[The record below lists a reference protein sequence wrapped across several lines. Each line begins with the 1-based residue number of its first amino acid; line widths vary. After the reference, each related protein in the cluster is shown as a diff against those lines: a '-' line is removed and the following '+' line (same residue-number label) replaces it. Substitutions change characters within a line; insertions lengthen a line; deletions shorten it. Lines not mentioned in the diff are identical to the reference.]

1 MEEKDK
7 IINISLDEIIPN
19 RFQPRMA
26 FDEKELNQLANSIS
40 RYGIIQPIVVRNLG
54 SKYEII
60 AGERRYKA
68 ARLAGLKKVPAIVND
83 ADDDKS
89 AEIALLENLQRKDLS
104 AIEEAKAYKKL
115 LEKGFTQEKLAAKL
129 SISQSSIANKMRLLS
144 LPNAIQEA
152 LLYNKISERHARC
165 LLSIEDK
172 NKQVELLHRI
182 IQNKLTV
189 RETEVEVDKLLGR
202 TREVIKPDNKEEIL
216 FNEILNNTAP
226 TMSVE
231 PIIDPTPE
239 LQLSQPT
246 TNQPISQ
253 TTPLSQN
260 VESKITNDNNVVIP
274 SIIEIYDKD
283 TKFDSNVP
291 ITSTVEKPISPFQSN
306 EKMKNFI
313 NIKNKPNRREPINYH
328 IAELLEAAQPK
339 KQEIVKQEINVVRP
353 DYDEVNTE
361 TTNMEHNPEL
371 SSYLKLGSEKPVSN
385 PEVVDFNSIEM
396 PKKYD
401 YVDSVNKVKEF
412 ARGIKYSTIKENDLG
427 DKYQIIIEI
436 NKNTN

>member
-1 MEEKDK
+1 MENEDK
-7 IINISLDEIIPN
+7 IINISLEEIIPN

-68 ARLAGLKKVPAIVND
+68 ARLAGLKKIPAIVND

-115 LEKGFTQEKLAAKL
+115 LEKGFTQEKLAVKL
-129 SISQSSIANKMRLLS
+129 SISQSTIANKMRLLS
-144 LPNAIQEA
+144 LPNAVQEA

-182 IQNKLTV
+182 VNNKLTV
-189 RETEVEVDKLLGR
+189 RETEFEVDKILGR
-202 TREVIKPDNKEEIL
+202 TREEVKK
-216 FNEILNNTAP
+216 
-226 TMSVE
+226 E
-231 PIIDPTPE
+231 PIINQILTNTNPITPSE
-239 LQLSQPT
+239 PINNLSQEF
-246 TNQPISQ
+246 NKPIPQ
-253 TTPLSQN
+253 TPLVQN
-260 VESKITNDNNVVIP
+260 VESKITNDDNISIP
-274 SIIEIYDKD
+274 SIIEIYDND
-283 TKFDSNVP
+283 TKFDENVP
-291 ITSTVEKPISPFQSN
+291 IASTVEKPISPFQSN

-313 NIKNKPNRREPINYH
+313 DNKKRPNRSEPINYH
-328 IAELLEAAQPK
+328 IAELLEETKPK
-339 KQEIVKQEINVVRP
+339 EKEIIKQEINIDSP
-353 DYDEVNTE
+353 NYDEVNSE
-361 TTNMEHNPEL
+361 TTNMEHHPEL
-371 SSYLKLGSEKPVSN
+371 KEFIKIGNDKPVNN
-385 PEVVDFNSIEM
+385 PEVVDFNSIEI
-396 PKKYD
+396 PRKYD
-401 YVDSVNKVKEF
+401 YTDSVNKIKDF
-412 ARGIKYSTIKENDLG
+412 ARGIKYSNVTERDLG

>member
-1 MEEKDK
+1 MENEDK
-7 IINISLDEIIPN
+7 IINISLEEIIPN

-68 ARLAGLKKVPAIVND
+68 ARLAGLKKIPAIVND

-115 LEKGFTQEKLAAKL
+115 LEKGFTQEKLAVKL
-129 SISQSSIANKMRLLS
+129 SISQSTIANKMRLLS
-144 LPNAIQEA
+144 LPNAVQEA

-182 IQNKLTV
+182 VNNKLTV
-189 RETEVEVDKLLGR
+189 RETEFEVDKILGR
-202 TREVIKPDNKEEIL
+202 TREEVKK
-216 FNEILNNTAP
+216 
-226 TMSVE
+226 E
-231 PIIDPTPE
+231 PIINQILTNTNPITPSE
-239 LQLSQPT
+239 PINNFSQEF
-246 TNQPISQ
+246 NKPIPQ
-253 TTPLSQN
+253 TPLVQN
-260 VESKITNDNNVVIP
+260 VESKITNDDNISIP
-274 SIIEIYDKD
+274 SIIEIYDND
-283 TKFDSNVP
+283 TKFDENVP
-291 ITSTVEKPISPFQSN
+291 IASTVEKPISPFQSN

-313 NIKNKPNRREPINYH
+313 DNKKRPNRSEPINYH
-328 IAELLEAAQPK
+328 IAELLEETKPK
-339 KQEIVKQEINVVRP
+339 EKEIIKQEINIDSP
-353 DYDEVNTE
+353 NYDEVNSE
-361 TTNMEHNPEL
+361 TTNMEHHPEL
-371 SSYLKLGSEKPVSN
+371 KEFIKIGNDKPVNN
-385 PEVVDFNSIEM
+385 PEVVDFNSIEI
-396 PKKYD
+396 PRKYD
-401 YVDSVNKVKEF
+401 YTDSVNKIKDF
-412 ARGIKYSTIKENDLG
+412 ARGIKYSNVTERDLG

>member
-1 MEEKDK
+1 MENEDK
-7 IINISLDEIIPN
+7 IINISLEEIIPN

-68 ARLAGLKKVPAIVND
+68 ARLAGLKKIPAIVND

-115 LEKGFTQEKLAAKL
+115 LEKGFTQEKLAVKL
-129 SISQSSIANKMRLLS
+129 SISQSTIANKMRLLS
-144 LPNAIQEA
+144 LPNAVQEA

-182 IQNKLTV
+182 VNNKLTV
-189 RETEVEVDKLLGR
+189 RETEFEVDKILGR
-202 TREVIKPDNKEEIL
+202 TREEVKK
-216 FNEILNNTAP
+216 
-226 TMSVE
+226 E
-231 PIIDPTPE
+231 PIINQILTNTNPITPSEPINNFSQE
-239 LQLSQPT
+239 L
-246 TNQPISQ
+246 NKPIPQ
-253 TTPLSQN
+253 TPLVQN
-260 VESKITNDNNVVIP
+260 VESKITNDDNISIP
-274 SIIEIYDKD
+274 SIIEIYDNE
-283 TKFDSNVP
+283 TNFDESVP
-291 ITSTVEKPISPFQSN
+291 IAITVEKPISPFQSN

-313 NIKNKPNRREPINYH
+313 DNKKRPNRSEPINYH
-328 IAELLEAAQPK
+328 IAELLEETKPK
-339 KQEIVKQEINVVRP
+339 EKEIIKQEINIDSP
-353 DYDEVNTE
+353 NYDEVNSE
-361 TTNMEHNPEL
+361 TTNMEHHPEL
-371 SSYLKLGSEKPVSN
+371 KEFIKIGNDKPVNN
-385 PEVVDFNSIEM
+385 PEVVDFNSIEI
-396 PKKYD
+396 PRKYD
-401 YVDSVNKVKEF
+401 YTDSVNKIKDF
-412 ARGIKYSTIKENDLG
+412 ARGIKYSNVTERDLG

>member
-19 RFQPRMA
+19 RFQPRVT

-68 ARLAGLKKVPAIVND
+68 ARLAGLKKIPAIVND

-115 LEKGFTQEKLAAKL
+115 LEKGFTQEKLAVKL
-129 SISQSSIANKMRLLS
+129 SISQSTIANKMRLLS
-144 LPNAIQEA
+144 LPNAVQEA

-182 IQNKLTV
+182 VNNKLTV
-189 RETEVEVDKLLGR
+189 RETEFEVDKILGR
-202 TREVIKPDNKEEIL
+202 TREEVKK
-216 FNEILNNTAP
+216 
-226 TMSVE
+226 E
-231 PIIDPTPE
+231 PIINQILTNTNPITPSEPINNFSQE
-239 LQLSQPT
+239 L
-246 TNQPISQ
+246 NKPIPQ
-253 TTPLSQN
+253 TPLVQN
-260 VESKITNDNNVVIP
+260 VESKITNDDNISIP
-274 SIIEIYDKD
+274 SIIEIYDND
-283 TKFDSNVP
+283 TKFDENVP
-291 ITSTVEKPISPFQSN
+291 IASTVEKPISPFQSN

-313 NIKNKPNRREPINYH
+313 DNKKRPNRSEPINYH
-328 IAELLEAAQPK
+328 IAELLEETKPK
-339 KQEIVKQEINVVRP
+339 EKEIIKQEINIDSP
-353 DYDEVNTE
+353 NYDEVNSE
-361 TTNMEHNPEL
+361 TTNMEHHPEL
-371 SSYLKLGSEKPVSN
+371 KEFIKIGNDKPVNN
-385 PEVVDFNSIEM
+385 PEVVDFNSIEI
-396 PKKYD
+396 PRKYD
-401 YVDSVNKVKEF
+401 YTDSVNKIKDF
-412 ARGIKYSTIKENDLG
+412 ARGIKYSNVTERDLG

>member
-1 MEEKDK
+1 MENEDK
-7 IINISLDEIIPN
+7 IINISLEEIIPN

-68 ARLAGLKKVPAIVND
+68 ARLAGLKKIPAIVND

-115 LEKGFTQEKLAAKL
+115 LEKGFTQEKLAVKL
-129 SISQSSIANKMRLLS
+129 SISQSTIANKMRLLS
-144 LPNAIQEA
+144 LPNAVQEA

-182 IQNKLTV
+182 VNNKLTV
-189 RETEVEVDKLLGR
+189 RETEFEVDKILGR
-202 TREVIKPDNKEEIL
+202 TREEVKK
-216 FNEILNNTAP
+216 
-226 TMSVE
+226 E
-231 PIIDPTPE
+231 PIINQILTNTNPITPSEPINNFSQE
-239 LQLSQPT
+239 L
-246 TNQPISQ
+246 NKPIPQ
-253 TTPLSQN
+253 TPLVQN
-260 VESKITNDNNVVIP
+260 VESKITNDDNISIP
-274 SIIEIYDKD
+274 SIIEIYDND
-283 TKFDSNVP
+283 TKFDENVP
-291 ITSTVEKPISPFQSN
+291 IASTVEKPISPFQSN

-313 NIKNKPNRREPINYH
+313 DNKKRPNRSEPINYH
-328 IAELLEAAQPK
+328 IAELLEETKPK
-339 KQEIVKQEINVVRP
+339 EKEIIKQEINIDSP
-353 DYDEVNTE
+353 NYDEVNSE
-361 TTNMEHNPEL
+361 TTNMEHHPEL
-371 SSYLKLGSEKPVSN
+371 KEFIKIGNDKPVNN
-385 PEVVDFNSIEM
+385 PEVVDFNSIEI
-396 PKKYD
+396 PRKYD
-401 YVDSVNKVKEF
+401 YTDSVNKIKDF
-412 ARGIKYSTIKENDLG
+412 ARGIKYSNVTERDLG